1 MDHVQGQQ
9 PPPSRIYF
17 VRHGETEKN
26 AEISD
31 REDVFS
37 SEGLK
42 QIGRLTEKLTDL
54 GIVFDNIYVSP
65 LWRTKETIRPFLA
78 SHKDSY
84 RSVDDYLENNIAEC
98 CWDAAHDKT
107 TEVHQSAEKM
117 SEYLRTSQRPVNILI
132 VSHYHSGRILLKKL
146 VGMDTEPRNAEL
158 MVFDVSAQLQQN

>member
-1 MDHVQGQQ
+1 MDQVQWQQ
-9 PPPSRIYF
+9 HPTSRIYF

-37 SEGLK
+37 AEGLK
-42 QIGRLTEKLTDL
+42 QVGRLTKKLTDL

-84 RSVDDYLENNIAEC
+84 RSVDDYLEDNIAEC

-107 TEVHQSAEKM
+107 AEVHQSAEKM
-117 SEYLRTSQRPVNILI
+117 SEYIRVSQKPVNILI

-146 VGMDTEPRNAEL
+146 VGVDTEPKNADL
-158 MVFDVSAQLQQN
+158 MVFDAFPQIQQD